1 MKYTFATEAE
11 YPTTRAR
18 TGEVTTAHGTFP
30 TPAFMPVGTA
40 GAVKAVSADD
50 LEALGFDIILGNTY
64 HLYLRPGTDVIED
77 AGGLHRFNSWKKSIL
92 TDSGGFQVFSL
103 GELSRINDEGVTFK
117 SHLDG
122 SSHLFTPEKVVD
134 IQRILHSD
142 IMMPLDQC
150 VRFPT
155 EHADAAKAVGLTL
168 DWLARSVAVWW
179 PLSDKQAL
187 FGIVQ
192 GSTYKDLRTV
202 SAERAVEFD
211 LPGYAVG
218 GLSVGEP
225 NDLMLELA
233 DHTVQYLPEDRPRYL
248 MGLGTPVELLEAI
261 ALGYD
266 MFDCVLPTRNA
277 RNATLLT
284 TNGRMIIKA
293 ARYKR
298 DFRPI
303 DEDCGCL
310 TCRQYHRAYLRH
322 LFNINEPS
330 ALRLSTIHNLHFT
343 SRLMQDSRKAIA
355 DGRFGAFL
363 EQFKGRYVNNDR

>member
-1 MKYTFATEAE
+1 MAIKMKIHAKDQSFGARAGEI
-11 YPTTRAR
+11 TTS
-18 TGEVTTAHGTFP
+18 HGTFQ

-64 HLYLRPGTDVIED
+64 HLYLRPGTDVMED

-103 GELSRINDEGVTFK
+103 GELTKINDEGVTFK

-134 IQRILHSD
+134 IQRILRSD

-150 VRFPT
+150 VAFPT
-155 EHADAAKAVGLTL
+155 GHDDAAKAADMTL
-168 DWLARSVAVWW
+168 DWLKRSVDAWK
-179 PLSDKQAL
+179 PLSENQAL

-192 GSTYKDLRTV
+192 GSTYRDLRTEL
-202 SAERAVEFD
+202 AERTIEFD

-233 DHTVQYLPEDRPRYL
+233 DHAIRYFPEDRPRYL

-261 ALGYD
+261 GFGYD

-284 TNGRMIIKA
+284 STGRMIIKA

-303 DEDCGCL
+303 DEDCDCL
-310 TCRQYHRAYLRH
+310 TCRTYHRAYLRH

-330 ALRLSTIHNLHFT
+330 ALRLSTIHNLHFI
-343 SRLMQDSRKAIA
+343 SHLMQDAREAIA
-355 DGRFGAFL
+355 QAGFGV
-363 EQFKGRYVNNDR
+363 FKEHFKSRYVNSDG

>member
-1 MKYTFATEAE
+1 MAFKFDIHDSDSATG
-11 YPTTRAR
+11 AR
-18 TGEVTTAHGTFP
+18 RGTIHTAHGSFE

-50 LEALGFDIILGNTY
+50 LDALGYDIILGNTY
-64 HLYLRPGTDVIED
+64 HLYLRPGIDVIED
-77 AGGLHRFNSWKKSIL
+77 CGGLHRFNSWNKPIL

-103 GELSRINDEGVTFK
+103 SDLTKITDEGVTFK

-134 IQRILHSD
+134 VQRILGSD

-155 EHADAAKAVGLTL
+155 DHDTAAKAVDLTI
-168 DWLARSVAVWW
+168 DWLNRTVTDWK
-179 PLSDKQAL
+179 PLSDNQAL

-192 GSTYKDLRTV
+192 GSTYEDLRTT
-202 SAERAVEFD
+202 SAERTVEFD

-225 NDLMLELA
+225 NTLMLELA
-233 DHTVQYLPEDRPRYL
+233 EHTVQYLPKDKPRYF
-248 MGLGTPVELLEAI
+248 MGLGTPVELLECI

-284 TNGRMIIKA
+284 SSGRMIIKA

-303 DEDCGCL
+303 DKDCGCL
-310 TCRQYHRAYLRH
+310 TCRQYHRAYIRH

-330 ALRLSTIHNLHFT
+330 ALRLATIHNLFFLADLMKKARSAISE
-343 SRLMQDSRKAIA
+343 SRFSGL
-355 DGRFGAFL
+355 L
-363 EQFKGRYVNNDR
+363 EQFRLRCVENRA